1 MTAAM
6 GREDLRWDKQDTP
19 PAIRPL
25 RSTGCF
31 FLPRLL
37 EAALPLERQLE
48 LVKQMLVFCA
58 EGLRAA
64 LSAA

>member
-25 RSTGCF
+25 AAEEHGVFFSPRSSESSFALG
-31 FLPRLL
+31 
-37 EAALPLERQLE
+37 EAAGADQADAGVL
-48 LVKQMLVFCA
+48 C
-58 EGLRAA
+58 
-64 LSAA
+64 